1 MKKKLMTAAAL
12 TMAFSVMITGCSL
25 GKDDTKEATEYIND
39 ETLNATDDSSALDSV
54 TNIIVA
60 EDLATPDF
68 EDYTTAAATTE
79 ATTEATTQEPEKEDK
94 VVMVFFGD
102 SQIANG
108 RNDGTDIPTLV
119 GQRVPNSVSINLAIG
134 GTTASL
140 EASTANYQDYE
151 NWTSNS
157 FVGLVHAFT
166 GKVKKDNV
174 LSSMPAL
181 ITAMDSVN
189 PADVDYYFIEYGA
202 NDFFAKVP
210 LDKFNTDV
218 HYEDIYTYYGAL
230 RLGISEL
237 RQASPN
243 AKFFL
248 ISPVYGIYK
257 DNSGNYLGDS
267 YVVSNGFG
275 TLSDYAKK
283 MGNVSADEEN
293 CFLVDAMF
301 MSRFDLY
308 LDTADQYLMDNVH
321 LTETGRRILARMCA
335 HWPNGFEFNEPK
347 AYRESDFVNI
357 ATFDP
362 DEFYRLDDGVLMDAF
377 PDQFELLVNG
387 EYKLVKPNENT
398 PTLEQAKEAWAAKE
412 SQSSQEATQE

>member
-1 MKKKLMTAAAL
+1 MNKKLIMMTAV
-12 TMAFSVMITGCSL
+12 TMAFSMMITGCSL
-25 GKDDTKEATEYIND
+25 NKDDSKEATEYIND
-39 ETLNATDDSSALDSV
+39 ETLNSSDDSAGLASSS
-54 TNIIVA
+54 NIIVA
-60 EDLATPDF
+60 DDLATPDF
-68 EDYTTAAATTE
+68 EDYTTAAASTE
-79 ATTEATTQEPEKEDK
+79 ASQEATEESKEEDK

-119 GQRVPNSVSINLAIG
+119 QQRVPNSVAYNFAIG

-140 EASTANYQDYE
+140 ESSTSNYQDYE

-157 FVGLVHAFT
+157 FVGMVHAFT
-166 GKVKKDNV
+166 GKVAKGNV
-174 LSSMPAL
+174 LSALPDL

-210 LDKFNTDV
+210 LDKFNTEE

-237 RQASPN
+237 REASPN
-243 AKFFL
+243 ARFFL

-301 MSRFDLY
+301 GSRFDLY

-321 LTETGRRILARMCA
+321 LTETGRRILARMVA

-377 PDQFELLVNG
+377 PDQFELLLNG

-398 PTLEQAKEAWAAKE
+398 PQP
-412 SQSSQEATQE
+412 SQENQASGENSENQENQEAQ

>member
-1 MKKKLMTAAAL
+1 MRKKLVTVTAL
-12 TMAFSVMITGCSL
+12 TMAFSMMVTGCSF

-39 ETLNATDDSSALDSV
+39 EILNSTDDSAALESSS
-54 TNIIVA
+54 NIIIA
-60 EDLATPDF
+60 EDLAEPDY

-79 ATTEATTQEPEKEDK
+79 ATVEDTTAEPEKEDK

-119 GQRVPNSVSINLAIG
+119 SQRVPNSVAINLAIG

-140 EASTANYQDYE
+140 ETS
-151 NWTSNS
+151 TSNYEDYDGWQS
-157 FVGLVHAFT
+157 NCFVGMVHAFT
-166 GKVKKDNV
+166 GKVQKENV
-174 LSSMPAL
+174 LSSTPNL
-181 ITAMDSVN
+181 IDEMNKVD

-210 LDKFNTDV
+210 LDKFNTEEN
-218 HYEDIYTYYGAL
+218 YEDIYTYYGAL
-230 RLGISEL
+230 RIGISEL
-237 RQASPN
+237 RESSPN
-243 AKFFL
+243 ARFFL
-248 ISPVYGIYK
+248 ITPVYGIYK

-283 MGNVSADEEN
+283 AGNVSADEEN
-293 CFLVDAMF
+293 AFLVDAMF

-308 LDTADQYLMDNVH
+308 LDTADQYLMDNIH
-321 LTETGRRILARMCA
+321 LTETGRRILARIIA

-347 AYRESDFVNI
+347 AYRDSDFINI

-362 DEFYRLDDGVLMDAF
+362 EESYRMDDGVLQECF
-377 PDQFELLVNG
+377 PDQYEMYING
-387 EYKLVKPNENT
+387 EYKLLQPEG
-398 PTLEQAKEAWAAKE
+398 
-412 SQSSQEATQE
+412 

>member
-1 MKKKLMTAAAL
+1 MRKKLVTVTAL
-12 TMAFSVMITGCSL
+12 TMAFSMMITGCSL

-39 ETLNATDDSSALDSV
+39 ETLNSTDESSALESV
-54 TNIIVA
+54 SDIIIA

-79 ATTEATTQEPEKEDK
+79 ASVEATTEEIPEEDK

-119 GQRVPNSVSINLAIG
+119 SQRVPNSVAYNFAIG

-140 EASTANYQDYE
+140 ESSTYDYL
-151 NWTSNS
+151 NMDTFQSNC
-157 FVGLVHAFT
+157 FVGMVHAFT
-166 GKVKKDNV
+166 GKVEKSNILGNLPD
-174 LSSMPAL
+174 L
-181 ITAMDSVN
+181 ITEMDKVN
-189 PADVDYYFIEYGA
+189 PEEVDYYFIEYGA

-210 LDKFNTDV
+210 LDKFNTDEK
-218 HYEDIYTYYGAL
+218 YDDIHTYYGAL
-230 RLGISEL
+230 RMGISEL
-237 RQASPN
+237 REASPN
-243 AKFFL
+243 ARFFL

-275 TLSDYAKK
+275 TLADYAKK
-283 MGNVSADEEN
+283 MGNVSSDEAN

>member
-1 MKKKLMTAAAL
+1 MKRKVMAL
-12 TMAFSVMITGCSL
+12 TATIMAFSMMVTGCSF
-25 GKDDTKEATEYIND
+25 GQDDTKEATEYVND
-39 ETLNATDDSSALDSV
+39 EVLNSTDDSSTSNSSG
-54 TNIIVA
+54 NIIVA
-60 EDLATPDF
+60 DDLAQPDF

-79 ATTEATTQEPEKEDK
+79 ASAAASTAEADKGDK
-94 VVMVFFGD
+94 VTMVFFGD

-119 GQRVPNSVSINLAIG
+119 SQRVPNSVAVNLAIG

-140 EASTANYQDYE
+140 EASTSDYLNYDIWQ
-151 NWTSNS
+151 SNC
-157 FVGLVHAFT
+157 FVGMVHAFT
-166 GKVKKDNV
+166 GKVKKENV
-174 LSSMPAL
+174 LSNYPDL
-181 ITAMDSVN
+181 ITAMESVN

-210 LDKFNTDV
+210 LDKFNTEETYD
-218 HYEDIYTYYGAL
+218 DIHTYYGAL
-230 RLGISEL
+230 RMGISEL
-237 RQASPN
+237 REASPN
-243 AKFFL
+243 ALFFL

-257 DNSGNYLGDS
+257 DNNGNFLGDS

-283 MGNVSADEEN
+283 AGNVSADEEN
-293 CFLVDAMF
+293 AFLVDAMF

-321 LTETGRRILARMCA
+321 LTETGRRILARIIA

-347 AYRESDFVNI
+347 AYRDSDFINI

-362 DEFYRLDDGVLMDAF
+362 NEFYRLDDGVLKDAF
-377 PDQFELLVNG
+377 PDQFELLLKG

-398 PTLEQAKEAWAAKE
+398 PQLD
-412 SQSSQEATQE
+412 SSSQESTQENG

>member
-1 MKKKLMTAAAL
+1 MKRKILAL
-12 TMAFSVMITGCSL
+12 TATILAFSTMVTGCSFSQ
-25 GKDDTKEATEYIND
+25 DDTKEATEYVND
-39 ETLNATDDSSALDSV
+39 EILNSTDDSSTSNSSG
-54 TNIIVA
+54 NIIVA
-60 EDLATPDF
+60 DDLAQPDF

-79 ATTEATTQEPEKEDK
+79 ASAAASVDETQEEDK

-119 GQRVPNSVSINLAIG
+119 QQRVPNSVAVNLAIG

-140 EASTANYQDYE
+140 EASTANYEDYE
-151 NWTSNS
+151 NWSSNC
-157 FVGLVHAFT
+157 FVGMVHAFT
-166 GKVKKDNV
+166 GKVKKENI
-174 LSSMPAL
+174 LSSNPDLM
-181 ITAMDSVN
+181 TAMDSVN

-210 LDKFNTDV
+210 LDKFNTDEN
-218 HYEDIYTYYGAL
+218 YDDIHTYYGAL

-237 RQASPN
+237 RQSSPN

-257 DNSGNYLGDS
+257 DNNGNYLGDS

-283 MGNVSADEEN
+283 AGNVSADEEN
-293 CFLVDAMF
+293 AFLIDAMF

-321 LTETGRRILARMCA
+321 LTETGRRILARIVA

-347 AYRESDFVNI
+347 AYRESDFINI

-362 DEFYRLDDGVLMDAF
+362 DEFYRLDDGVLMEAF

-398 PTLEQAKEAWAAKE
+398 PQLPD
-412 SQSSQEATQE
+412 SSSQESTQENG